1 MEAPPSNLPP
11 HPDSTWRLRGQRR
24 TNIGV
29 PDIDCVALL
38 RGGHHCPLNVAF
50 LLKQIPRSKQQYERK
65 ADIVSVFF
73 IYLFFHFVIVTL
85 PIPVPWCRVVLC
97 AAGNI

>member
-38 RGGHHCPLNVAF
+38 RGGGHHCPLNVAF

-85 PIPVPWCRVVLC
+85 PILVAWCRVV
-97 AAGNI
+97 